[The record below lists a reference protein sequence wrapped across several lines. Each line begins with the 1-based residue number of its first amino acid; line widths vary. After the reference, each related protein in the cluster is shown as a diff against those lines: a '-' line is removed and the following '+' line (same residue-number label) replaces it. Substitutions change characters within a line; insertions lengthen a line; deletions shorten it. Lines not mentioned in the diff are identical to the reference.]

1 MNLNEVH
8 RVLNDYFQKELTNG
22 KQRHVVFWYDEEDD
36 FKEEIESIDLPGVRV
51 WQVTPNNL
59 FATKYE
65 LEKNDPA
72 SHFLLYANMPRPNP
86 HDDWLLDIYKTGFEF
101 ATDKITVI
109 MRELGVTDDSLRE
122 TLKRYKAFF
131 NNKNRLLV
139 FRKYPVDMYTQET
152 IDLTVL
158 AALTKS
164 RTNTMDDIIRT
175 LMRKWHEGDESV
187 WEAIRKYGD
196 TDRFWELA
204 EKYYGYT
211 LREKSLQSLL
221 IFFILTYATQY
232 QMNSNIPE
240 SWQAYISPRPANTI
254 VFMDQWMNHVDDRP
268 VFNSLVDQMEDV
280 LNVRHYAKE
289 WDITDIVQM
298 DGFRLFDES
307 IIDYLAT
314 QLINQVTDFDT
325 YDDMIAARRIRHWYP
340 EYKYEYEALHHAIKL
355 LRLIHEREPLIPE
368 QSVFDMFHAYAGDY
382 YQADTAYRKF
392 YTAYD
397 RIEHKERLHQV
408 RDMIENVYANRFMDE
423 LAVKWAGSLEKS
435 DNKEWAVSGLPQ
447 QHDFY
452 RDWVKP
458 HRERD
463 ERVFVIVSDALRYEV
478 ACELSERLNNERKAS
493 ANISA
498 IQGVLPS
505 YTAVGMAALLPHR
518 IISFARDG
526 AVTAD
531 GLNTKGTPHRDDIL
545 KQNVPA
551 SVAVQFDEV
560 IGLNRQAFRETFQ
573 GKKVIYI
580 YHNTIDAQGDN
591 ATTEKEVFE
600 AAEDAIKDIRSLVNR
615 LVVDLT
621 AANILITAD
630 HGFLYQ
636 RDALERSQKT
646 PQSIDE
652 SILAK
657 RRFLITET
665 PTEMEGT
672 LSFPLDYLFDE
683 EIGWFVTVPQGVNRF
698 AIPGPGANFVH
709 GGAMPQEVVLPV
721 IEFKNDRSR
730 SSRNQASKVD
740 VRLTTPARKVTS
752 PVMYLAFLQMV
763 RVEEKQLPRR
773 LKLYFADIA
782 GERVTNE
789 NIIIADS
796 TAVQPS
802 ERTFRE
808 KFVFKDMAYNRRE
821 TYYLVLEDEQ
831 TEEVYERYPFTVDI
845 AFMDG

>member
-1 MNLNEVH
+1 MNLNEIH
-8 RVLNDYFQKELTNG
+8 RTLNDYFQKDLTNG
-22 KQRHVVFWYDEEDD
+22 KRRHVVFWYDEEGD
-36 FKEEIESIDLPGVRV
+36 FKEEIESIDLSGVRV

-109 MRELGVTDDSLRE
+109 MREMGITDDSLRE
-122 TLKRYKAFF
+122 TFKRYKVFF
-131 NNKNRLLV
+131 NNKNRLQA
-139 FRKYPVDMYTQET
+139 FRKYPVDRYTHET

-164 RTNTMDDIIRT
+164 RTNTMDDIIRQ
-175 LMRKWHEGDESV
+175 LMQKWHEGDESV

-196 TDRFWELA
+196 PDRFWELV
-204 EKYYGYT
+204 EKYYGYP

-232 QMNSNIPE
+232 DTNSKIPE
-240 SWQAYISPRPANTI
+240 SWQAYISSRPANTI

-268 VFNSLVDQMEDV
+268 VFNSLADQIEDV
-280 LNVRHYAKE
+280 VNVRHYAKE

-298 DGFRLFDES
+298 DGFRIFDEN
-307 IIDYLAT
+307 IIEYIAT
-314 QLINQVTDFDT
+314 QLIHQVTDFDT
-325 YDDMIAARRIRHWYP
+325 YDDMIAARRTRHWYP

-355 LRLIHEREPLIPE
+355 LQFMHEREPLIPE
-368 QSVFDMFHAYAGDY
+368 QSVFDMFHAYADDY
-382 YQADTAYRKF
+382 YLADTAYRKF

-397 RIEHKERLHQV
+397 LIEHKERLHQV
-408 RDMIENVYANRFMDE
+408 RDIMEKVYANRFMDE
-423 LAVKWAGSLEKS
+423 LAVKWAGSLVQADDKKWPVAGIS
-435 DNKEWAVSGLPQ
+435 Q
-447 QHDFY
+447 QQDFY

-458 HRERD
+458 YQNHD
-463 ERVFVIVSDALRYEV
+463 ERVFVIISDALRYEV
-478 ACELSERLNNERKAS
+478 ASELTERLNNERKAS
-493 ANISA
+493 ATISA

-505 YTAVGMAALLPHR
+505 YTAFGMAALLPHGKM
-518 IISFARDG
+518 SFTKESG
-526 AVTAD
+526 VIAD
-531 GLNTKGTPHRDDIL
+531 GLTTEGTPNRHDIL
-545 KQNVPA
+545 KQAAPDA
-551 SVAVQFDEV
+551 IATQFDDV
-560 IGLNRQAFRETFQ
+560 IGLNRKSFRETFQ

-580 YHNTIDAQGDN
+580 YHNTIDARGDN
-591 ATTEKEVFE
+591 ASTEKEVFE

-630 HGFLYQ
+630 HGFIYQ

-646 PQSIDE
+646 PQNSDE
-652 SILAK
+652 SMLAK
-657 RRFLITET
+657 RRFLVTET
-665 PTEMEGT
+665 AVEMEGT
-672 LSFPLDYLFDE
+672 LTYSLNYLFDD
-683 EIGWFVTVPQGVNRF
+683 GNGRFVTVPQGLNRF

-709 GGAMPQEVVLPV
+709 GGAMLQEVVLPV

-730 SSRNQASKVD
+730 SLRNQTSKVD

-752 PVMYLAFLQMV
+752 PVMYLAFLQMA

-773 LKLYFADIA
+773 LKLYFADA
-782 GERVTNE
+782 DGERVTSE

-796 TAVQPS
+796 SAAQPS
-802 ERTFRE
+802 DRTFRE
-808 KFVFKDMAYNRRE
+808 KFVFKDIAYDRRE

-831 TEEVYERYPFTVDI
+831 TEEVYERYPFTIDI
-845 AFMDG
+845 AFMNG